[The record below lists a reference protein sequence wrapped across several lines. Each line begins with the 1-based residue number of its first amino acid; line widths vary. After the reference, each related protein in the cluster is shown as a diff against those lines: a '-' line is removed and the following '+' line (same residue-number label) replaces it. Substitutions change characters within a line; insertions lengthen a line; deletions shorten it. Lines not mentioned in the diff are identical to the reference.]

1 MGGLFYFA
9 PVLLGVAPKV
19 ADAFRAGGGVR
30 FEEFWSECVT
40 ALDMINSGQCE
51 QRFSSYWLA
60 KVPDVVWRLQD
71 GGRVLDVG
79 CRAGRVGVIIAK
91 VFPKCEVVGL
101 DPDSESIRKA
111 CGTAASAGVQGRI
124 CFVAKTT
131 RDLERDDGFDLITAR
146 DCVHD
151 FSAPHRTLS
160 EQRALL
166 ESEGTLFV
174 V

>member
-1 MGGLFYFA
+1 LVASEGTDHFMGGLFYFA
-9 PVLLGVAPKV
+9 AVLLAVAPKV

-101 DPDSESIRKA
+101 DPDSESIR
-111 CGTAASAGVQGRI
+111 
-124 CFVAKTT
+124 
-131 RDLERDDGFDLITAR
+131 
-146 DCVHD
+146 
-151 FSAPHRTLS
+151 
-160 EQRALL
+160 
-166 ESEGTLFV
+166 
-174 V
+174 